1 MILPQR
7 KINTLEEQTI
17 LTKVALLIDS
27 FTGIVAFD
35 IEDWGQ
41 LDFQHTSE
49 INLLVWN
56 KKWFYIFFYSVDAA
70 GEIFLWLGADLI

>member
-1 MILPQR
+1 M
-7 KINTLEEQTI
+7 
-17 LTKVALLIDS
+17 DS

-35 IEDWGQ
+35 IQAWGQ
-41 LDFQHTSE
+41 LDFQHTLE

-56 KKWFYIFFYSVDAA
+56 KKCFYIFYSVDAA